1 MEELVETSGQPVETI
16 IIVIIG
22 LFVVGILYVIFR
34 KRKKITVK
42 TKEWKDIYVPKRGK
56 GGKGK
61 K

>member
-1 MEELVETSGQPVETI
+1 MEDL
-16 IIVIIG
+16 IIG
-22 LFVVGILYVIFR
+22 LFVGGILYVIFR
-34 KRKKITVK
+34 KRKDITTK

>member
-1 MEELVETSGQPVETI
+1 MEELVETSGQPVEAI
-16 IIVIIG
+16 IIG

-42 TKEWKDIYVPKRGK
+42 TKKWKDIYVPKRGK

>member
-1 MEELVETSGQPVETI
+1 MEELVETSGQPVEAI
-16 IIVIIG
+16 IIG

>member
-1 MEELVETSGQPVETI
+1 MEELVEPSGQPVEAI
-16 IIVIIG
+16 IIG

>member
-16 IIVIIG
+16 IIG

-42 TKEWKDIYVPKRGK
+42 TKEWKDIYIPKRGK

>member
-1 MEELVETSGQPVETI
+1 MEELVETPGQPVEI
-16 IIVIIG
+16 IIIS

-34 KRKKITVK
+34 KRKDITSK
-42 TKEWKDIYVPKRGK
+42 TKEWKDIYIPKRGK